1 MACKW
6 RGIEE
11 KVTFEEREVIAW
23 IHTFMCSW
31 NDELM
36 KVEFTTIERSRMR
49 RSVVSLTEVGMVLV
63 KSW

>member
-1 MACKW
+1 M
-6 RGIEE
+6 
-11 KVTFEEREVIAW
+11 IAW

-31 NDELM
+31 NSEFM

-63 KSW
+63 KSWQKFDRSWYRCSQKLV

>member
-1 MACKW
+1 M
-6 RGIEE
+6 
-11 KVTFEEREVIAW
+11 IAW

-49 RSVVSLTEVGMVLV
+49 RSVVSLTEVGIDAV
-63 KSW
+63 KSWYRKV

>member
-1 MACKW
+1 
-6 RGIEE
+6 
-11 KVTFEEREVIAW
+11 VIAW
-23 IHTFMCSW
+23 IHTFMWSW

-36 KVEFTTIERSRMR
+36 KVEFTTIECSKMR

>member
-1 MACKW
+1 
-6 RGIEE
+6 
-11 KVTFEEREVIAW
+11 
-23 IHTFMCSW
+23 
-31 NDELM
+31 M